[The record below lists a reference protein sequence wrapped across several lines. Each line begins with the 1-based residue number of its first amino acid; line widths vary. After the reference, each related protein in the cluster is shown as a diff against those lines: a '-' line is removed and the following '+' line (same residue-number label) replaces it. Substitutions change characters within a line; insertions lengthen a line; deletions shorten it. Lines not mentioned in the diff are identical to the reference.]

1 MVKIVKGLQKARI
14 ELKPLLDGFGEA
26 VYCEWPGHCW
36 SLDDQLLTVYLSF

>member
-26 VYCEWPGHCW
+26 VYCEWPGP
-36 SLDDQLLTVYLSF
+36 LTIVGPLTASS